1 MSKDEYL
8 ITDAPLKALTVFAMP
23 MILGSFFQQVYN
35 MADSII
41 VGQFVGSSALA
52 AVGACAALTNVFI
65 CIALGAGVGAGVLVS
80 RCFGARDYS
89 KMKTIVSTSL
99 ISFLI
104 LSILLGVFG
113 FCFSRS
119 MMSLL
124 QTPADILDEAVLYL
138 RVYFVGFLFLFMYNI
153 LSTMFTSIG
162 ESKIPL
168 GLLIFSSVLNIFM
181 DLWMVAGLGLG
192 VFGAAL
198 ATLIAQGISAVFS
211 LLIFFSRMR
220 RYKSHFAW
228 FNGQELYSMLQI
240 AVPSILQQ
248 STVSIGMMIVQAVVN
263 PFGTQALAGYSATMR
278 VENVFSL
285 IFVSIGNAVSPYV
298 SQNLGAKKPQ
308 RIKKGYHAA
317 LVLDLCFAVLAFIII
332 ETLHTQISS
341 LFLGKDGT
349 ALAYQVSGDYMRWLG
364 YFFIFM
370 GIKMAT
376 DGVLRG
382 LGIMRP
388 FLIANMVNLAI
399 RLSVAL
405 LCAPRFGISFV
416 WLAVP
421 AGWFAN
427 FLISYVALRKSVDI
441 QSRML
446 VDALDIEEKDVL
458 RAINEY
464 MDALTLL
471 DQYDHQ
477 VLRKPEGS
485 TPIYRITYEDCVQM
499 VGQMKDSFETDVFGV
514 EKESGKVEGIIAA
527 VYQSVFGQ
535 DAYPSLEEK
544 AANLLYFMIKDHPYA
559 DGCKRIAASL
569 FLEFLDKNNALFQD
583 GRKRLSDGTLVAITL
598 MVAESKAEEKDGM
611 VKLIM
616 NLLKLN

>member
-23 MILGSFFQQVYN
+23 MILGSFFQQIYN

-65 CIALGAGVGAGVLVS
+65 CVALGAGVGAGVLVS
-80 RCFGARDYS
+80 RYFGARDYS

-113 FCFSRS
+113 FGFSNI
-119 MMSLL
+119 MMNAL

-138 RVYFVGFLFLFMYNI
+138 RVYFVGFPFLFMYNI

-168 GLLIFSSVLNIFM
+168 GLLIFSSILNIFM
-181 DLWMVAGLGLG
+181 DFWMVAGLGLG

-211 LLIFFSRMR
+211 LLIFFCRMR
-220 RYKSHFAW
+220 RYKSSFKR
-228 FNGQELYSMLQI
+228 FDRQELYSMLQI
-240 AVPSILQQ
+240 AVPSVLQQ

-298 SQNLGAKKPQ
+298 SQNLG
-308 RIKKGYHAA
+308 IKKGYHAA
-317 LVLDLCFAVLAFIII
+317 IVLDICFAVLAFIVI

-349 ALAYQVSGDYMRWLG
+349 DLAYQVSGDYMKWLG

-399 RLSVAL
+399 RLLVAL
-405 LCAPRFGISFV
+405 ICAPRFGIAYV

-427 FLISYVALRKSVDI
+427 FLISYAALRKSWP
-441 QSRML
+441 
-446 VDALDIEEKDVL
+446 AEKP
-458 RAINEY
+458 A
-464 MDALTLL
+464 
-471 DQYDHQ
+471 
-477 VLRKPEGS
+477 G
-485 TPIYRITYEDCVQM
+485 
-499 VGQMKDSFETDVFGV
+499 F
-514 EKESGKVEGIIAA
+514 
-527 VYQSVFGQ
+527 
-535 DAYPSLEEK
+535 
-544 AANLLYFMIKDHPYA
+544 
-559 DGCKRIAASL
+559 
-569 FLEFLDKNNALFQD
+569 
-583 GRKRLSDGTLVAITL
+583 
-598 MVAESKAEEKDGM
+598 
-611 VKLIM
+611 
-616 NLLKLN
+616 

>member
-1 MSKDEYL
+1 MVFARAESLGKRRNMIMSKDEYL
-8 ITDAPLKALTVFAMP
+8 ITDEPLKALTIFAMP

-65 CIALGAGVGAGVLVS
+65 CVALGAGVGAGVLVS
-80 RCFGARDYS
+80 RYFGAGDYG

-99 ISFLI
+99 VSFLI
-104 LSILLGVFG
+104 LSLLLGGFG
-113 FCFSRS
+113 FCFSHS
-119 MMSLL
+119 MMNLL
-124 QTPADILDEAVLYL
+124 QTPTDILEEAVQYL
-138 RVYFVGFLFLFMYNI
+138 RIYFAGFPFLFMYNI
-153 LSTMFTSIG
+153 FSTMFNSIG

-168 GLLIFSSVLNIFM
+168 GLLIFSSILNILM

-211 LLIFFSRMR
+211 FLIFFCRMR
-220 RYKSHFAW
+220 QYKSQFQW
-228 FNGQELYSMLQI
+228 FDGQELHLMLKI

-263 PFGTQALAGYSATMR
+263 PFGTQALAGYAATMR

-298 SQNLGAKKPQ
+298 SQNLGAKKIN

-317 LVLDLCFAVLAFIII
+317 LVLDLCFAILAFVVI
-332 ETLHTQISS
+332 ETMYTQISS

-349 ALAYQVSGDYMRWLG
+349 DLAYQVSGDYMRWLG

-405 LCAPRFGISFV
+405 ICAPRFGIDFV

-421 AGWFAN
+421 AGWLAN
-427 FLISYVALRKSVDI
+427 FLVSYAALRKSW
-441 QSRML
+441 
-446 VDALDIEEKDVL
+446 
-458 RAINEY
+458 
-464 MDALTLL
+464 
-471 DQYDHQ
+471 
-477 VLRKPEGS
+477 P
-485 TPIYRITYEDCVQM
+485 
-499 VGQMKDSFETDVFGV
+499 
-514 EKESGKVEGIIAA
+514 
-527 VYQSVFGQ
+527 
-535 DAYPSLEEK
+535 
-544 AANLLYFMIKDHPYA
+544 
-559 DGCKRIAASL
+559 
-569 FLEFLDKNNALFQD
+569 
-583 GRKRLSDGTLVAITL
+583 
-598 MVAESKAEEKDGM
+598 AEE
-611 VKLIM
+611 VEPF
-616 NLLKLN
+616 